1 MHAESPLKKRR
12 ALVIDNDVDSREAV
26 GALLSQ
32 AGMAVALAESVSE
45 AMAFVDDFAPN
56 VVISLLT
63 GQAELDLARQIRQQK
78 SAGHRI
84 SFIALTTL
92 PDPEVR
98 AKALLAG
105 FNVCLVK
112 PVPPGVLLDAI
123 ARTAR

>member
-1 MHAESPLKKRR
+1 M
-12 ALVIDNDVDSREAV
+12 ALV
-26 GALLSQ
+26 
-32 AGMAVALAESVSE
+32 ESVSE
-45 AMAFVDDFAPN
+45 ATALVDDFAPN
-56 VVISLLT
+56 VVISLLR
-63 GQAELDLARQIRQQK
+63 GQAEFDLAGHIRQQ